1 MAQVTMN
8 SPPLELPMIRDR
20 YPADSKRQEARR
32 LFLKMTTATGGI
44 LFAQGAGLCP
54 AIAEAL
60 IPLSLRGLV
69 ASPLVDSMDP
79 RGPMGKPI
87 ASGAVGLNGDFEA
100 GKRPD
105 LLIEMQA
112 NGGDWIQYGLVHNR
126 PDWCSVGWRIFR
138 WGMSHQLPDGSFP
151 EGKQPEFGT
160 ALFIEALGRSLL
172 LAREFGD
179 TSHER
184 EFVPGVAKAA
194 WWIGAHN
201 LDSDWELVFDRQFA
215 HRFWLYAAALGD
227 AGKLTGDARLLA
239 ISGQFARRGVLA
251 QRANGVDP
259 EKGGFDVGYQAAG
272 LVFAARYLVVA
283 DSLAGR
289 AGILRMLRKGI
300 GWLASRVE
308 ANGDVDGTGSTRI
321 GIEHDRSGRIKQ
333 VFYGVLV
340 EAFGSYAYV
349 SGDHGYDALA
359 LRVRRSKGFRDHFDP
374 RLERKVSAL
383 GAPSQLGK

>member
-1 MAQVTMN
+1 MTY
-8 SPPLELPMIRDR
+8 DG
-20 YPADSKRQEARR
+20 YPADSKRQGRR
-32 LFLKMTTATGGI
+32 RRFLKMAAATGAL
-44 LFAQGAGLCP
+44 LFSKGAGSHS
-54 AIAEAL
+54 AAAEAL
-60 IPLSLRGLV
+60 VPLTLRGLV
-69 ASPLVDSMDP
+69 TDPLVDGMDP

-126 PDWCSVGWRIFR
+126 LDWCAVGWRIFR
-138 WGMSHQLPDGSFP
+138 WGMRHQMPDGSFP
-151 EGKQPEFGT
+151 EGRQPEFGT
-160 ALFIEALGRSLL
+160 ALFIESLGRSLL

-179 TSHER
+179 ASHES
-184 EFVPGVAKAA
+184 EFVPGVARAA
-194 WWIGAHN
+194 QWIGAHDM
-201 LDSDWELVFDRQFA
+201 DSDWELLLDRQFA

-227 AGKLTGDARLLA
+227 AGKLTGDARPLA
-239 ISGQFARRGVLA
+239 IAARFARRGMLA

-283 DSLAGR
+283 DSLADR

-333 VFYGVLV
+333 VFYGVVV

-374 RLERKVSAL
+374 RLERKASSLNV
-383 GAPSQLGK
+383 PSP

>member
-1 MAQVTMN
+1 
-8 SPPLELPMIRDR
+8 MIRDR

-32 LFLKMTTATGGI
+32 HFLKVTTTAGGI
-44 LFAQGAGLCP
+44 LFAQGAGLRR
-54 AIAEAL
+54 AMAEAV
-60 IPLSLRGLV
+60 IPLGLRGLV
-69 ASPLVDSMDP
+69 ANPLVDSMDP

-151 EGKQPEFGT
+151 EGKQPEFGS

-184 EFVPGVAKAA
+184 EFVPGVARAA

-201 LDSDWELVFDRQFA
+201 MDSDWELVFDRQFA

-239 ISGQFARRGVLA
+239 IAGQFARRGMAV
-251 QRANGVDP
+251 QRTNGIDP
-259 EKGGFDVGYQAAG
+259 EKGGFDVGYQAFG
-272 LVFAARYLVVA
+272 LVLAARYFIVA
-283 DSLAGR
+283 DSQER
-289 AGILRMLRKGI
+289 AGIRRMLRKGI

-308 ANGDVDGTGSTRI
+308 GNGDIDGSGSTRI
-321 GIEHDRSGRIKQ
+321 GIEHDRRGGVKQ
-333 VFYGVLV
+333 VFYGVV
-340 EAFGSYAYV
+340 VGAFGSYAYV
-349 SGDHGYDALA
+349 TGDHSYDALA
-359 LRVRRSKGFRDHFDP
+359 LRVARSTGFRDHFDP
-374 RLERKVSAL
+374 KLERKVSAL
-383 GAPSQLGK
+383 GAPSQLWSKSNSH